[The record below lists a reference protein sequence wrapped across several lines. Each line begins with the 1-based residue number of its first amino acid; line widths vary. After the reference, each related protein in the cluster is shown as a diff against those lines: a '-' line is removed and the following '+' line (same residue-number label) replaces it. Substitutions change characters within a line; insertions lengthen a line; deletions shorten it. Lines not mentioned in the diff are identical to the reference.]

1 MNKNYFLK
9 TFFEDSDCL
18 LSQRERGISQRNK
31 INAVVALGRTLV
43 ATQNNSTRKQREI
56 FILVIIAFLFMHR
69 NCDAPFGRQRLFQFF

>member
-1 MNKNYFLK
+1 MNKKYFLK

-43 ATQNNSTRKQREI
+43 ATQNNSTRKQR
-56 FILVIIAFLFMHR
+56 
-69 NCDAPFGRQRLFQFF
+69 